1 MLRRDSKE
9 SRVTQD
15 AVAKEKAENDL
26 KLLLESKSFINKSKG
41 IDQSKEKAAELF
53 EFLVNHFDNIKGS
66 LIHTDAEEIDHC
78 YLVEIVKEMSNNISK
93 ENEKYREEI
102 SAKREISKNE
112 KALSENEALLEK
124 LVQIDNALAVSLKIL
139 RDQEEA
145 KDKDRLRASFSKAT
159 REDIISRRS
168 TSAMHDREYFN
179 GTYNALEAK
188 VWLERDKRKEK
199 FNRILNSL
207 VKWGQKDG
215 VRTAIQ
221 IGGVVA
227 IGVTSGG
234 IGLGAVLLTKV
245 GAQALNKGHE
255 AFLEKYYKVPPEY
268 KEHLET
274 FEANAKLLKAN
285 IDSLVRLKLKRDAA
299 TGEAKK
305 LLDLQIRVV
314 EVSILSSEE
323 NKKLLAELELETETV
338 AKEEEKI
345 KQMLDSKTK
354 TAEAAVEIKKIEAKK
369 KVLASQIKAVEAAIS
384 IKTMEEKL
392 DKEAFEVLVDLIS
405 SRDPEKRADATK
417 FLDGFAQET
426 RKLQAE
432 GEKAFLDFREN
443 TQNLLDEAQKKSN
456 AATLALN
463 AAKSKASINE
473 KEYNDLMFN
482 AIEAQG
488 AVNDILKR
496 LDESYHQLLEVQ
508 RRDEL
513 YGKLAEELKKR
524 SSDLESNLEYAELK
538 SKIKL
543 GDKAQQV
550 QQAVK
555 DNKLSIEDQAVAAA
569 ATLFSANDTTQG
581 VANAAMYVLEQIKNS
596 NVNAVVHNVEFQ
608 RRAIDVLATVS
619 KEAVSKLSTPLQ
631 ANAEQVYNYLSE
643 HLSSMLLEGVPAAH
657 LVHGLSPAGACAMLG
672 LLIYTTAHD
681 RFYSAKLKK
690 NFLEITTLL
699 DGRDIST
706 LEAEELKK
714 LQELVG
720 QTIHE
725 FGNLLPKSMGD
736 HLKRSKEIY
745 EAELER
751 TKLFARATTRF
762 SDVVM
767 HKEPL
772 GIVTMYGPNF
782 DKKKVYIASDPK
794 DSNILIAYYYDGK
807 KWDFK
812 PKTKEEFDKQNFKT
826 KSKGNGEVEIEKIA
840 QFFGCKRTTLSEK
853 KTKALKENEEKLNK
867 LYGSVQKENNEQKT
881 DQQVVYCLTGLYR
894 GIVNQAA
901 IKNGMEARDGS
912 FELSRKRELMII
924 LDKSEITS
932 QEEREKAVPL
942 IQAYVKNRQ
951 EIIDTLEQIN
961 GLSKPDADN
970 LKKLN
975 DYKYAHVDSGK
986 PYAFLEGKNLDALK
1000 EMGEKLRA
1008 EKEEMSKKLTELVIE
1023 DYISNRK
1030 AIIETLEQIKQ
1041 LDKTDVNGL
1050 ATKLESYK
1058 ADSEKPREFSEG
1070 KNLDALKEMGE
1081 NLRADNEKMSAKL
1094 SELKKQAELEK
1105 QAEAAKNAPKLS
1117 VENNTPTTPK
1127 PSRTQEFFAK
1137 MQRAFASFSFRG
1149 IFKSKPPTAPE
1160 TASEEEE
1167 LHPSLKKRLL
1177 GLKDKRNKHEKETAS
1192 KALILSPKS
1201 EASSFPTDVQPDVQ
1215 LDKVA
1220 KTVKTQKSGPH

>member
-215 VRTAIQ
+215 VKTAIQ

-234 IGLGAVLLTKV
+234 IGLGAALLTKV
-245 GAQALNKGHE
+245 GAQALSKGHE
-255 AFLEKYYKVPPEY
+255 AFLEKYYKVPLEY

-285 IDSLVRLKLKRDAA
+285 IDSLVRLKIKRDAA

-314 EVSILSSEE
+314 EVSTLSSEE
-323 NKKLLAELELETETV
+323 NKKLLAELELERKTV
-338 AKEEEKI
+338 EKEEEKI
-345 KQMLDSKTK
+345 KKN
-354 TAEAAVEIKKIEAKK
+354 EAKK
-369 KVLASQIKAVEAAIS
+369 KVLDSQIKAVEAAIS

-524 SSDLESNLEYAELK
+524 SSDLESNLEYAELRT
-538 SKIKL
+538 KIKL

-619 KEAVSKLSTPLQ
+619 KEAVSKLSAPLQ
-631 ANAEQVYNYLSE
+631 ANAEQVFNYLSE
-643 HLSSMLLEGVPAAH
+643 HLSPMLLEGVPAAH
-657 LVHGLSPAGACAMLG
+657 LIHGVSPAGACTMLG

-699 DGRDIST
+699 DGRDVST

-725 FGNLLPKSMGD
+725 FGNLLPKSMSD

-772 GIVTMYGPNF
+772 GVVTMYGPNF

-826 KSKGNGEVEIEKIA
+826 KSRGNAEVEVEKIA

-1000 EMGEKLRA
+1000 EMGE
-1008 EKEEMSKKLTELVIE
+1008 
-1023 DYISNRK
+1023 
-1030 AIIETLEQIKQ
+1030 
-1041 LDKTDVNGL
+1041 
-1050 ATKLESYK
+1050 
-1058 ADSEKPREFSEG
+1058 
-1070 KNLDALKEMGE
+1070 

-1177 GLKDKRNKHEKETAS
+1177 GLKEKRNKHEKETAS
-1192 KALILSPKS
+1192 KALILSGGRPEESLPQNQLAKQPAD
-1201 EASSFPTDVQPDVQ
+1201 ERGKRPTPG
-1215 LDKVA
+1215 K
-1220 KTVKTQKSGPH
+1220 

>member
-15 AVAKEKAENDL
+15 AVAKAKAENDL

-124 LVQIDNALAVSLKIL
+124 LVQIDNALAVPLKIL

-145 KDKDRLRASFSKAT
+145 KDKDRLRASFSEAI
-159 REDIISRRS
+159 RGDIFSRS
-168 TSAMHDREYFN
+168 TLGMQSEMCEKVTDSAMHDREYFN

-215 VRTAIQ
+215 VKTAIQ

-234 IGLGAVLLTKV
+234 IGLGAALLTKV
-245 GAQALNKGHE
+245 GAQALSKGHE
-255 AFLEKYYKVPPEY
+255 AFLEKYYKVPLEY

-285 IDSLVRLKLKRDAA
+285 IDSLVRLKIKRDAA

-314 EVSILSSEE
+314 EVSTLSSEE
-323 NKKLLAELELETETV
+323 NKKLLAELELERKTV
-338 AKEEEKI
+338 EKEEEKI
-345 KQMLDSKTK
+345 KKN
-354 TAEAAVEIKKIEAKK
+354 EAKK
-369 KVLASQIKAVEAAIS
+369 KVLDSQIKAVEAAIS

-569 ATLFSANDTTQG
+569 ATLFSANDTAQG
-581 VANAAMYVLEQIKNS
+581 VANAAMYVLDQIKNS
-596 NVNAVVHNVEFQ
+596 NVNVVVHNVEFQ

-619 KEAVSKLSTPLQ
+619 KEAVSKLSAPLQ
-631 ANAEQVYNYLSE
+631 ANAEQVFNYLSE
-643 HLSSMLLEGVPAAH
+643 HLSPMLLEGVPAAH
-657 LVHGLSPAGACAMLG
+657 LIHGVSPAGACTMLG

-699 DGRDIST
+699 DGRDVST

-725 FGNLLPKSMGD
+725 FGNLLPKSMSD

-772 GIVTMYGPNF
+772 GVVTMYGPNF

-826 KSKGNGEVEIEKIA
+826 KSRGNAEVEVEKIA

-853 KTKALKENEEKLNK
+853 KTQALKDNEKKLNK
-867 LYGSVQKENNEQKT
+867 LYEDVQKENNNQKT
-881 DQQVVYCLTGLYR
+881 DQQIVYCLTGLYR

-901 IKNGMEARDGS
+901 IKNSVEARDGS

-924 LDKSEITS
+924 LDKSEIKS

-942 IQAYVKNRQ
+942 IQEYVKNRQ

-961 GLSKPDADN
+961 ETFKPPDADN

-986 PYAFLEGKNLDALK
+986 PYAFLEGKNLDGLK
-1000 EMGEKLRA
+1000 EMGEKLGA
-1008 EKEEMSKKLTELVIE
+1008 EKEEMSK
-1023 DYISNRK
+1023 
-1030 AIIETLEQIKQ
+1030 
-1041 LDKTDVNGL
+1041 
-1050 ATKLESYK
+1050 
-1058 ADSEKPREFSEG
+1058 
-1070 KNLDALKEMGE
+1070 
-1081 NLRADNEKMSAKL
+1081 KL
-1094 SELKKQAELEK
+1094 SELKKQAELK
-1105 QAEAAKNAPKLS
+1105 KRAEAAENERKLS
-1117 VENNTPTTPK
+1117 IQNNTLTK
-1127 PSRTQEFFAK
+1127 KLSRTQQFFAFV
-1137 MQRAFASFSFRG
+1137 AG
-1149 IFKSKPPTAPE
+1149 IFKSKPPTAPTTSATVLP
-1160 TASEEEE
+1160 TAPGAAEK
-1167 LHPSLKKRLL
+1167 LHSSLQERLSKLKKR
-1177 GLKDKRNKHEKETAS
+1177 GQAQPEETAL
-1192 KALILSPKS
+1192 KKGAKPLILSPKPKS
-1201 EASSFPTDVQPDVQ
+1201 ALSSLHKPVQS
-1215 LDKVA
+1215 DKVP
-1220 KTVKTQKSGPH
+1220 KTPKPGSR